1 MAAARLSHLRKSI
14 SAQAAGLSGARSWL
28 DARHMPDW
36 LPVLLGLS
44 FGVGAAL
51 LIVNGLWIALVPLAA
66 LVPATILFLRYPFV
80 AVILWVLVFPYF
92 VITPND
98 AFRIMYWLL
107 HRLMI
112 PAALVVVIFGDWLGL
127 REHKPV
133 RFGRAELCM
142 LIFLLLALVNITV
155 LTPRPTQFMI
165 RFYDRLFVPFCMYW
179 LVRLIGPTGRDLK
192 RLAWAG
198 LITLIVQ
205 VIIGLLGW
213 FAPQMLPEHWL
224 NRLGE
229 RTVGTFGNPAVYTS
243 TLIFL
248 GLIFLQY
255 GMQSC
260 SRGLR
265 TLSLGVLGLAYLG
278 TFFSFSRGS
287 WLGAALVWLGLLFV
301 YSSAIRRWSAVV
313 LAGGLLLAFTTF
325 AQELQW
331 ASTRLED
338 QDTAQGRVLGAAT
351 AFNMIESRPW
361 LGWGFDSYD
370 LYDEE
375 FKTRVGDFAVREHQ
389 TSHNTYL
396 LFIAEMGGI
405 SLLFYLFPALW
416 WLLLTR
422 KVWRRLPNSGMLSWQ
437 LVVMLWLLLLDHFVV
452 SNFMDMIQS
461 NLFGTTIWWLA
472 LGLIGSVVS
481 ANLGSGRIEAPQWT
495 YQPPQLTA
503 PRGAGLGWITQ
514 SERGIQR
521 IAGRKT
527 P

>member
-28 DARHMPDW
+28 DTRHMPDW

-44 FGVGAAL
+44 FGIAAAL

-92 VITPND
+92 VATPND

-112 PAALVVVIFGDWLGL
+112 PAALVVVLFSDWLGL

-142 LIFLLLALVNITV
+142 LIFLLLALANITL
-155 LTPRPTQFMI
+155 LTPSPTQILI
-165 RFYDRLFVPFCMYW
+165 RFFDRLFVPFCMYW
-179 LVRLIGPTGRDLK
+179 LVRLIAPTGRDLT

-198 LITLIVQ
+198 LITLIAE

-213 FAPQMLPEHWL
+213 FAPQMLPEQWL
-224 NRLGE
+224 NRIGE

-248 GLIFLQY
+248 ALICLQS
-255 GMQSC
+255 GMQSR
-260 SRGLR
+260 SHGLR
-265 TLSLGVLGLAYLG
+265 TLSLWALGLAYLG
-278 TFFSFSRGS
+278 VFFSFSRGS
-287 WLGAALVWLGLLFV
+287 WLGAVLVWLGLFFV
-301 YSSAIRRWSAVV
+301 YSSAIRRWSAVI
-313 LAGGLLLAFTTF
+313 LAGGLLLAFTAF

-361 LGWGFDSYD
+361 LGWGFDTYD
-370 LYDEE
+370 LYDEQ
-375 FKTRVGDFAVREHQ
+375 FKTRVGELAVRDEQ

-396 LFIAEMGGI
+396 LFIAEMGGV
-405 SLLFYLFPALW
+405 SLFFYMFPACW
-416 WLLLTR
+416 WLLMTR
-422 KVWRRLPNSGMLSWQ
+422 KVWRRLPESGMLSRQ
-437 LVVMLWLLLLDHFVV
+437 LVVMLWLLLLDHFTV

-472 LGLIGSVVS
+472 LGLLASVVN
-481 ANLGSGRIEAPQWT
+481 AQLEPGRIEAPQWT
-495 YQPPQLTA
+495 YQPPQL
-503 PRGAGLGWITQ
+503 PVSRGAGLGWIAQ
-514 SERGIQR
+514 NERGMRR